1 MREKIAAC
9 RTWVVK
15 IGSSLLT
22 DAGLGNGTS
31 LSPGPGLDRE
41 AIAGWAAQ
49 IARLREAGLKLVIV
63 SSGAVAE
70 GANRLGLGAMP
81 RELRLQA
88 AAAAVGQMGV
98 IEAWESC
105 FSKHGVRTAQILLSH
120 EDLSNR
126 TRYLNARS
134 TLTSLLKLGAV
145 PVINENDS
153 VATEELCLGDN
164 DNLAALVSNLI
175 NADVMVNLTDQD
187 GLFSA
192 DPRKNE
198 EATLIGNA
206 RAGDPAL
213 DRLAGAGG
221 SLGRGGMIT
230 KLSAA
235 RLAARSG
242 THTIIANGREAD
254 LLPRLREG
262 AEIGT
267 WLSAE
272 NEPVTARKQWLAG
285 QLTLKGSLMLDAGAV
300 RVLRSQGKSL
310 LAVGITATEG
320 SYRRGEVVACLDASG
335 REIAR
340 GMVNYDS
347 GEVAKLLGQDSSRI
361 ADVLGYAGEEE
372 IIHRDNLVLAC

>member
-31 LSPGPGLDRE
+31 LSPGPGLDRK

-49 IARLREAGLKLVIV
+49 IARLRGAGLKLVIV

-98 IEAWESC
+98 VEAWESC

-192 DPRKNE
+192 DPRKNKR
-198 EATLIGNA
+198 AMLIGNA

-213 DRLAGAGG
+213 DRLAGTGG

-242 THTIIANGREAD
+242 THTIIANGREPE
-254 LLPRLREG
+254 LLPRLLEG

-300 RVLRSQGKSL
+300 RVLRSQGTSL

-335 REIAR
+335 TEIAR

-361 ADVLGYAGEEE
+361 ADLLGYAGEEE

>member
-1 MREKIAAC
+1 MREGVASC
-9 RTWVVK
+9 RVWVVK

-22 DAGLGNGTS
+22 NEGM
-31 LSPGPGLDRE
+31 GLDRD

-49 IARLREAGLKLVIV
+49 IVKLRGRGLRLVVV

-70 GANRLGLGAMP
+70 GAARLGLKSMP
-81 RELRLQA
+81 REVRLQA
-88 AAAAVGQMGV
+88 AAAAIGQMGL
-98 IEAWESC
+98 IQAWESC
-105 FSKHGVRTAQILLSH
+105 FSGHDAHAAQILLSH

-134 TLTSLLKLGAV
+134 TLASLLDLTAI
-145 PVINENDS
+145 PVVNENDS

-175 NADVMVNLTDQD
+175 NADVMVILTDQA

-192 DPRKNE
+192 DPRGNAA
-198 EATLIGNA
+198 ATLVRSG

-213 DRLAGAGG
+213 ERLAGTGS

-242 THTIIANGREAD
+242 THTIIADGREPD
-254 LLPRLREG
+254 LLLKLQAGE
-262 AEIGT
+262 ELGT
-267 WLSAE
+267 WLRADR
-272 NEPVTARKQWLAG
+272 EPVTARKQWLAG
-285 QLTLKGSLMLDAGAV
+285 QLTLKGKLTLDAGAV
-300 RVLRSQGKSL
+300 AVLREHGRSL
-310 LAVGITATEG
+310 LAVGVTATSG
-320 SYRRGEVVACLDASG
+320 KYQRGEVVACLDASG

-340 GMVNYDS
+340 GMVNYNS
-347 GEVAKLLGQDSSRI
+347 GEVARLLGQDSGRI
-361 ADVLGYAGEEE
+361 VELLGYAGEEE
-372 IIHRDNLVLAC
+372 VIHRDNLVLAE

>member
-1 MREKIAAC
+1 MREGVASR

-22 DAGLGNGTS
+22 NEGL
-31 LSPGPGLDRE
+31 GLDRD
-41 AIAGWAAQ
+41 AISGWAGQ
-49 IARLREAGLKLVIV
+49 IVKLREQGLRLVVV

-70 GANRLGLGAMP
+70 GATRLGLKSTP
-81 RELRLQA
+81 REVRLQA

-98 IEAWESC
+98 IQAWESC
-105 FSKHGVRTAQILLSH
+105 FSGHDVHAAQILLSH
-120 EDLSNR
+120 EDLSDR

-134 TLTSLLKLGAV
+134 TLASLLTLEAI
-145 PVINENDS
+145 PVVNENDS

-175 NADVMVNLTDQD
+175 NADIMVILTDQA

-192 DPRKNE
+192 DPRENAA
-198 EATLIGNA
+198 ATLVRSG

-213 DRLAGAGG
+213 ERLAGTGG

-242 THTIIANGREAD
+242 THTIIADGREPE
-254 LLPRLREG
+254 LLLKLQAG
-262 AEIGT
+262 AELGT
-267 WLSAE
+267 WLRADR
-272 NEPVTARKQWLAG
+272 EPVTARKQWLAG
-285 QLTLKGSLMLDAGAV
+285 QLTLQGTLTLDAGAV
-300 RVLRSQGKSL
+300 AVLRDHGRSL
-310 LAVGITATEG
+310 LAVGVTATSG
-320 SYRRGEVVACLDASG
+320 RYQRGEVVACVDQSG

-340 GMVNYDS
+340 GMANYNS
-347 GEVAKLLGQDSSRI
+347 GEVARLLGQDSGRI
-361 ADVLGYAGEEE
+361 AELLGYVGDAEL
-372 IIHRDNLVLAC
+372 IHRDNLVLTE